1 MWFFNSPEIVFGEDA
16 LSYLEEIRGTRAF
29 IVTDPTIAR
38 LGFVEL
44 IRQRLDKAGIESTV
58 FADVEPEPSLQT
70 VRRGAEA
77 MCEYGPDW
85 VIGLGGGSCMDAAKA
100 MWILYERPD
109 IEPDAISPLETLGL
123 RRKARLICIPT
134 TAGTGAEVTWAIV
147 LTDRDE
153 GRKLGLGTRE
163 VVPDIA
169 IVDPALTLNL
179 PRDITAATGMDVL
192 THAVEGYSSTWA
204 NDFTDGLCLQA
215 TRMVFEYLPR
225 AVERGAEDREAREK
239 MANAASIAGL
249 GFGNSMAA
257 LAHAMGHSAGAVFH
271 IHHGRVVGLFLP
283 YTIEYTTNGGVGR
296 YRDLALFLGLPAP
309 SEEEAG
315 RHLADAV
322 RELARRIGEPLSL
335 EQAGVPREEFERALD
350 RICDLAEADP
360 TIVTARRIPTREELQ
375 RLFRYAY
382 AGTPVDF

>member
-1 MWFFNSPEIVFGEDA
+1 MWFFNSPEIIFGEDA
-16 LSYLEEIRGTRAF
+16 LSYLEELRGERAF
-29 IVTDPTIAR
+29 IVTDPTIHQ
-38 LGFVEL
+38 LGFV
-44 IRQRLDKAGIESTV
+44 QQVQKRLEKAGIDSAI

-77 MCEYGPDW
+77 MRAYAPDW
-85 VIGLGGGSCMDAAKA
+85 IIGLGGGSCMDAAKA

-109 IEPDAISPLETLGL
+109 IDPAAISPLETLGL
-123 RRKARLICIPT
+123 RQKARLICIPT

-147 LTDRDE
+147 LTDREE

-163 VVPDIA
+163 AMADIA
-169 IVDPALTLNL
+169 IVDPAFTMHL
-179 PRDITAATGMDVL
+179 PREITAATGMDVL
-192 THAVEGYSSTWA
+192 THAVEGFSSTWA

-215 TRMVFEYLPR
+215 TRMVFDYLPR
-225 AVERGAEDREAREK
+225 AVEQGASDPVAREK
-239 MANAASIAGL
+239 MANAAAIAGL

-283 YTIEYTTNGGVGR
+283 YTIEYTANGGVGR
-296 YRDLALFLGLPAP
+296 YRDLAAFVGLPAE

-315 RHLADAV
+315 KRLAQAV
-322 RELARRIGEPLSL
+322 RDLARRIGEPLSL
-335 EQAGVPREEFERALD
+335 REAGVSQNAFNEHLARV
-350 RICDLAEADP
+350 CDLAEADP
-360 TIVTARRIPTREELQ
+360 TIVTARRIPTREDLE

-382 AGTPVDF
+382 EGTPIDF